1 MLRKHTTN
9 NKFSIIHRCCYSIML
24 LCYLLLLLLL
34 GEGIASFTLAILL
47 PLRRLQQSYG
57 FTPWGAG
64 KMAWLETAEMTLPA
78 GNLSGASSFY
88 VSSELISFCLQPLCF
103 FTWRDSSVSVKL
115 CHLLQLQ
122 YVIRKWIRTKQSP
135 QGFLNAA
142 ATYCMQVYMIVLL

>member
-1 MLRKHTTN
+1 MLCKHTTN

-24 LCYLLLLLLL
+24 LCYLLLLLL

-78 GNLSGASSFY
+78 GNLSGASSFC
-88 VSSELISFCLQPLCF
+88 VSSELISFLAFSPFASSHDVTALYPLN
-103 FTWRDSSVSVKL
+103 
-115 CHLLQLQ
+115 
-122 YVIRKWIRTKQSP
+122 YVICYS
-135 QGFLNAA
+135 
-142 ATYCMQVYMIVLL
+142 YSMS